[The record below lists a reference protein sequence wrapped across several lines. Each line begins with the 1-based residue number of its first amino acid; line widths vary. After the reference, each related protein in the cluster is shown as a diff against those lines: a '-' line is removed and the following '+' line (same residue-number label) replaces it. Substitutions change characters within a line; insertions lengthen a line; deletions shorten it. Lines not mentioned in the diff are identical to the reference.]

1 MKLLGAIFWYHSLAR
16 SRKVNMISA
25 ACLVLLSILLLN
37 SFGLSQQS
45 PKPKAPVKSR
55 LQVFFA
61 ELENQELDAIQGKD
75 QSALNR
81 ILSDD
86 FRESRPDNAD
96 KPTSREDWL
105 REAFSRTAK
114 SYEMRQM
121 SVRPLSPQISIASFI
136 LSQVF
141 EQGGGSETEERFVVD
156 VWTNTGGG
164 DNWRC
169 TDRYSWKVTGLPHP
183 TPNSKFSGK

>member
-1 MKLLGAIFWYHSLAR
+1 MF
-16 SRKVNMISA
+16 SRLRVVKTISA
-25 ACLVLLSILLLN
+25 ASVALISIALLN
-37 SFGLSQQS
+37 SAGFSQQT
-45 PKPKAPVKSR
+45 PKPKPPAKSR

-61 ELENQELDAIQGKD
+61 ELENQELNAIQGKD

-136 LSQVF
+136 LSQAF
-141 EQGGGSETEERFVVD
+141 ERGGRSETEEHFVVD

-169 TDRYSWKVTGLPHP
+169 TDRYTWKVTGLPHP
-183 TPNSKFSGK
+183 MPGAKPSGK

>member
-1 MKLLGAIFWYHSLAR
+1 MKLLGAILGRRLFSKCRTVTMTSIA
-16 SRKVNMISA
+16 SM
-25 ACLVLLSILLLN
+25 LSIILLN
-37 SFGLSQQS
+37 SVGFSQQS

-61 ELENQELDAIQGKD
+61 ELENQELNAIQGKD

-183 TPNSKFSGK
+183 TPNSKTPGK